1 MSITAILLAAG
12 HSRRFGNADKLL
24 HPLTDGRGVAVTAAH
39 NLLAAVPNV
48 LAVTRPDNTELQQ
61 ELRALGVTVISCR
74 ASEVEM
80 ADTLAAGIRFC
91 NLRGFEEQAK
101 TSAKGMEAQHDGYL
115 IALADMPYIRS
126 DTIRHI
132 ADTLA
137 AGASMVVPTY
147 IDPQHELENGP
158 AQRGHPVAFH
168 GRFSEELANLRG
180 DVGAKSLLQQHA
192 ALITFLPCNDPGI
205 LLDIDTLDDFRNLER
220 PAGRD
225 FKY

>member
-24 HPLTDGRGVAVTAAH
+24 HPLTDGRSVAITAAH
-39 NLLAAVPNV
+39 NLLDAVPDV
-48 LAVTRPDNTELQQ
+48 VAVTRPHKTELQQ
-61 ELRALGVTVISCR
+61 ALRALGVTVVSCSE
-74 ASEVEM
+74 SEVEM

-91 NLRGFEEQAK
+91 NMRGFEEQAK
-101 TSAKGMEAQHDGYL
+101 AFEKEMGAQHHGYL

-132 ADTLA
+132 ADALA
-137 AGASMVVPTY
+137 AGASIVVPTY
-147 IDPQHELENGP
+147 INAPHALENGL

-168 GRFSEELANLRG
+168 GRFSEELANLHG
-180 DVGAKSLLQQHA
+180 DTGAKSVLQQHA
-192 ALITFLPCNDPGI
+192 KLITFLPCDDPGI
-205 LLDIDTLDDFRNLER
+205 LLDIDTLDDLRNLER
-220 PAGRD
+220 QAGRD